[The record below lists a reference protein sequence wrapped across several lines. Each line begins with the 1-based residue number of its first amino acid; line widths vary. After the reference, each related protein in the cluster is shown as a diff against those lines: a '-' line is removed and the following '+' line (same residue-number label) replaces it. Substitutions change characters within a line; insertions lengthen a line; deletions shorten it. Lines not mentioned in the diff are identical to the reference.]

1 MPTSRTH
8 PTLPSCFR
16 SNLMR
21 AAFALALVFV
31 TVSVAV
37 TAEPLPA
44 NFVLVAHRGVVTK
57 GCPENSLA
65 ALDAAIQRGY
75 THVEVDLRCTKD
87 GHVVVAHDDKL
98 KRGFRDKHAISKITL
113 ERLRKIAP
121 AELLP
126 TFEEFCVR
134 AKGRVGL
141 MPDLKEVPKKLEPA
155 FLEGIER
162 TMREHDLLYS
172 ALFIGSKP
180 LTKHFYGK
188 SRIALRGSVEEARV
202 LASKSG
208 RPGRRYFVF
217 GHAADFT
224 QADVD
229 AFHAMGLSV
238 VVSINF
244 NHYRNGSP
252 STLGKAD
259 VPRMLALGVDGLQ
272 LDAMYDEPVAVA
284 QNTPPLKF
292 RADGQF
298 RIVQFTDVHWQ
309 NGEPEDLQSLALMT
323 SVLDTEK
330 PDLVVL
336 TGDILGGGNCR
347 TPRKAFLD
355 LTAPIVERK
364 IPWAYTFGNHDDECP
379 MTRGELLNVVR
390 RIPGAL
396 AQPGPSAITGLGN
409 YALSVYAHDSDRAAA
424 TLYCLDSN
432 SYTPE
437 ENYDWIHK
445 DQIAW
450 YLDTAKSLRAQNGG
464 TALPAL
470 AFFHIPLPEYETIW
484 AEGKARG
491 SRYEP
496 VSSPKVNSGFFAAL
510 RKAGDVVGTFVG
522 HDHVNDYEGE
532 LEGIRL
538 CYGRGS
544 GYQTYGEDGF
554 LRGARVIELT
564 QGKRAFQTWHRLE
577 DGTKLVLADQ
587 AAANAR

>member
-1 MPTSRTH
+1 MAPPFSH
-8 PTLPSCFR
+8 
-16 SNLMR
+16 
-21 AAFALALVFV
+21 FALVLALIG
-31 TVSVAV
+31 VST
-37 TAEPLPA
+37 TALSEPLPA

-57 GCPENSLA
+57 ESPENSLA
-65 ALDAAIQRGY
+65 ALDGAIQRGY

-98 KRGFRDKHAISKITL
+98 KRAFGDKHTISKITL

-121 AELLP
+121 ADLLP
-126 TFEEFCVR
+126 TFEEFCAR

-141 MPDLKEVPKKLEPA
+141 MPDLKEVPKKLERA

-162 TMREHDLLYS
+162 TMRAHDLLYS
-172 ALFIGSKP
+172 ALFIGADP
-180 LTKHFYGK
+180 LVKHFCGK
-188 SRIALRGSVEEARV
+188 SRIALRGSVEETRV

-224 QADVD
+224 QAEVD

-238 VVSINF
+238 VVSINV
-244 NHYRNGSP
+244 NHYRTGSP
-252 STLGKAD
+252 VKLGKED
-259 VPRMLALGVDGLQ
+259 VQRMLALGVDGLQ

-284 QNTPPLKF
+284 QDAAPLRF

-347 TPRKAFLD
+347 NPRKAFLD
-355 LTAPIVERK
+355 LIAPLVERK

-409 YALSVYAHDSDRAAA
+409 YAVPVYARDSDRAAA

-437 ENYDWIHK
+437 EDYDWIHE

-450 YLDTAKSLRAQNGG
+450 YLETAKGIRVKNGG
-464 TALPAL
+464 AVLPAL
-470 AFFHIPLPEYETIW
+470 AFFHIPLPEYENIW

-510 RKAGDVVGTFVG
+510 RKGGDVLGTFVG

-538 CYGRGS
+538 CYGRAS

-564 QGKRAFQTWHRLE
+564 QGERSFRTWHRLA

-587 AAANAR
+587 APANAR